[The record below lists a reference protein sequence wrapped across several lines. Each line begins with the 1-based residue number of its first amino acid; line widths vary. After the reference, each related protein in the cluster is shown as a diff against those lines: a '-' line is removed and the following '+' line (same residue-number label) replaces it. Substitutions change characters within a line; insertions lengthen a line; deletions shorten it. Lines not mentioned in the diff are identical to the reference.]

1 MVLRY
6 VCVYLHIS
14 GIVSHISLYSCIF
27 TAYLLYFV
35 HIFASCWLFQLILC
49 NTYPSSAGPFL
60 FHSCSTSQQKLQIN
74 SSLPV
79 NTLTARVRQT
89 SCQPGPKVR
98 PSQLEGLQLLA
109 HSLLACR
116 LPFPPSAP
124 IGEPNQPGRHPA
136 GTMQCLSLQLLQQP
150 LQQGFYIV
158 FCCLA
163 ARLVEASPGKSDFS
177 VELFLESADFDGSP
191 ASSRWL
197 DNYARPCIKSNRT
210 TIKGADAL
218 PYIKL
223 AAGHQAPCINN
234 TRARVRVPNLAND

>member
-1 MVLRY
+1 MAYFVHI
-6 VCVYLHIS
+6 VCSFLMHILSTFVPIFCIFCLHSSAYLCIYS
-14 GIVSHISLYSCIF
+14 AYFAVWNLYNGMFYSCIFQAYFLHISLYSCIF

-163 ARLVEASPGKSDFS
+163 TAARQLEASPGKSDFS
-177 VELFLESADFDGSP
+177 VELFLE
-191 ASSRWL
+191 
-197 DNYARPCIKSNRT
+197 
-210 TIKGADAL
+210 
-218 PYIKL
+218 
-223 AAGHQAPCINN
+223 
-234 TRARVRVPNLAND
+234 